1 MSKALSALLERK
13 QKAVSAAQAIT
24 NAAANDGAR
33 DLTADELQAI
43 NGHLADAESL
53 DAQIATQRRV
63 DDAMRSI
70 APVGSLADLP
80 AATVV
85 LGTVDNREA
94 THGFNGFGDF
104 LFAVRN
110 AGMQGGRTDERLGYG
125 AAAPGTYGNENVGL
139 DGGFAVPM
147 EYATEIVSHA
157 LAEDS
162 FLSMCDDNPV
172 SGNSMTFPS
181 DETTPWGSDGVR
193 AYWEGE
199 ADTATGTKPKIKPNL
214 MRLSKLFGLVPLT
227 DELVEDA
234 ATLPSYVNGKLAE
247 SIRWKTNDAIVNGT
261 GAGQPM
267 GFGSSANGALVTIT
281 KESGQAASTFVAAN
295 AAKMFARMPA
305 GYLRDAVWMVNPEI
319 LPQLLTMVI
328 GNQPI
333 WTPPNAGMKDAPGG
347 LLLGKP
353 IIQTQACQALS
364 SKGDVYFVNLRQYR
378 TITKRGAGIQLAQSM
393 HLYFDAG
400 LTAFRATFRVD
411 GQPKF
416 KSSITPAKGSAAL
429 SPYVT
434 LEAR

>member
-1 MSKALSALLERK
+1 MSKQLRALLEKK
-13 QKAVSAAQAIT
+13 QATLAAAQAIT
-24 NAAANDGAR
+24 TKAGDENR
-33 DLTADELQAI
+33 ELTAEELKDVNDKLSAV
-43 NGHLADAESL
+43 ASL
-53 DAQIATQRRV
+53 DAQISTQRALDEAVRTMP
-63 DDAMRSI
+63 A
-70 APVGSLADLP
+70 AGALDLP
-80 AATVV
+80 GSSIILNTQDRAA
-85 LGTVDNREA
+85 A

-110 AGMQGGRTDERLGYG
+110 AGMQGGRMDERLAYG
-125 AAAPGTYGNENVGL
+125 AGAPSTYGNENIGL

-147 EYATEIVSHA
+147 EYASEIVAHA

-162 FLSMCDDNPV
+162 FLAMCDDNPI

-181 DETTPWGSDGVR
+181 DETTPWGTDGVR

-199 ADTATGTKPKIKPNL
+199 ADTAVGTKPKIKPNT
-214 MRLSKLFGLVPLT
+214 MRLSKLMGLVPLT

-234 ATLPSYVNGKLAE
+234 ATLPNYVYGKLSE
-247 SIRWKTNDAIVNGT
+247 SIRWKTNDAIANGT
-261 GAGQPM
+261 GAGQPL
-267 GFGSSANGALVTIT
+267 GFGTSGNAALVTIT
-281 KESGQAASTFVAAN
+281 KEAGQAANTFVAAN

-305 GYLRDAVWMVNPEI
+305 AYLRDAVWMVNPEI
-319 LPQLLTMVI
+319 LPQLITMSI
-328 GNQPI
+328 SNQPV

-364 SKGDVYFVNLRQYR
+364 AKGDVYFVNLKQYR

-400 LTAFRATFRVD
+400 LTAFRATFRID

-416 KSSITPAKGSAAL
+416 KQAISPAKGSASL

>member
-1 MSKALSALLERK
+1 MSKALRALLDRK
-13 QKAVSAAQAIT
+13 QKSLSAAQAIT
-24 NAAANDGAR
+24 NAAANDGGR

-43 NGHLADAESL
+43 NGHLADAEAL
-53 DAQIATQRRV
+53 DAQITTQRRV
-63 DDAMRSI
+63 DDALRSMP
-70 APVGSLADLP
+70 AASVADLP
-80 AATVV
+80 ASAAV

-147 EYATEIVSHA
+147 EFATEIVAHA
-157 LAEDS
+157 LSEDS
-162 FLSMCDDNPV
+162 FLAMCDDNPV

-181 DETTPWGSDGVR
+181 DETTPWGTDGVR

-199 ADTATGTKPKIKPNL
+199 ADTATGTKPKLKPNT
-214 MRLSKLFGLVPLT
+214 MRLNKLMGLVPLT

-234 ATLPSYVNGKLAE
+234 ATLPNYVNGKLSE
-247 SIRWKTNDAIVNGT
+247 SIRWKTNDAIINGT

-267 GFGSSANGALVTIT
+267 GLGSSANGALVTIT

-295 AAKMFARMPA
+295 AAKMFARMP
-305 GYLRDAVWMVNPEI
+305 GPYLNGAVWLVNPEI
-319 LPQLLTMVI
+319 LPQLITMVI

-333 WTPPNAGMKDAPGG
+333 WTPPNAGLKDAPGG

-364 SKGDVYFVNLRQYR
+364 SKGDVYFVNFKQYR

-416 KSSITPAKGSAAL
+416 KQAISPAKGSATL

>member
-1 MSKALSALLERK
+1 MSKALRALLDRK
-13 QKAVSAAQAIT
+13 QKSLSAAQAIT
-24 NAAANDGAR
+24 DAAANDGGR

-43 NGHLADAESL
+43 NGHLADAEAL

-63 DDAMRSI
+63 DDALRSMP
-70 APVGSLADLP
+70 AASVADLP
-80 AATVV
+80 ASAAV

-147 EYATEIVSHA
+147 EYASEIVSRA
-157 LAEDS
+157 LSEDS

-181 DETTPWGSDGVR
+181 DETTPWGTDGVR

-199 ADTATGTKPKIKPNL
+199 ADTATGTKPKLKPNT
-214 MRLSKLFGLVPLT
+214 MRLNKLMGLVPLT

-234 ATLPSYVNGKLAE
+234 ATLPNYVNGKLSE
-247 SIRWKTNDAIVNGT
+247 SIRWKANDAIVNGT
-261 GAGQPM
+261 GAGQPL
-267 GFGSSANGALVTIT
+267 GFGTSGNGALVTIT
-281 KESGQAASTFVAAN
+281 KESGQASNTFVAAN

-305 GYLRDAVWMVNPEI
+305 GHLRDAVWMVNPEI
-319 LPQLLTMVI
+319 LPQLITMVI

-364 SKGDVYFVNLRQYR
+364 AKGDVYFVNLKEYR

-400 LTAFRATFRVD
+400 LTAFRATFRLD

-416 KSSITPAKGSAAL
+416 KSAITPAKGSAAL